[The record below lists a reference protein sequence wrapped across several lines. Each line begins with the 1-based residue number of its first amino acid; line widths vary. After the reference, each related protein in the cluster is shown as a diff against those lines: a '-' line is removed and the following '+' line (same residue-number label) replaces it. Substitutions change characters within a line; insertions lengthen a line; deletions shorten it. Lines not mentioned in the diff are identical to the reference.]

1 MRKFVTIGL
10 LGLALVT
17 AATAQEHKKKKPT
30 TCDSTQCSH
39 PHLGS
44 SHGQMEGP
52 RGAEMRMD
60 HQLEHMDS
68 LLNLTDEQEA
78 QIRELNRQHRE
89 AIKRLNQEHKMAI
102 KALLT
107 PEQQAIMKAQREA
120 MRQQRENVMPEVP
133 IESPE

>member
-1 MRKFVTIGL
+1 
-10 LGLALVT
+10 
-17 AATAQEHKKKKPT
+17 
-30 TCDSTQCSH
+30 
-39 PHLGS
+39 
-44 SHGQMEGP
+44 
-52 RGAEMRMD
+52 MD

-89 AIKRLNQEHKMAI
+89 AIKKLNQEHKMAI

>member
-17 AATAQEHKKKKPT
+17 AATAQEHKKKKPA

-39 PHLGS
+39 PHPGPG
-44 SHGQMEGP
+44 HGQMEGP

-89 AIKRLNQEHKMAI
+89 AIKKLNQEHKMAI

>member
-17 AATAQEHKKKKPT
+17 AATAQEHKKKKPAS
-30 TCDSTQCSH
+30 CDSTQCSH
-39 PHLGS
+39 PHPGPG
-44 SHGQMEGP
+44 HGQMEGP

-89 AIKRLNQEHKMAI
+89 AIKKLNQEHKMAI

>member
-17 AATAQEHKKKKPT
+17 AATAQEHKKKKPA

-39 PHLGS
+39 PHPGPG
-44 SHGQMEGP
+44 HGQMEGP